1 MPEEIRTA
9 SPGYA
14 TGQLAR
20 AVAAAMSAGTEA
32 DRERALRKV
41 RRWEDVLGGMADG
54 TLTVGSRTP
63 VADTPAWVTL
73 EVAHGGFATGRCL
86 AEVPLS
92 EEETAR
98 VASLPDDVPG
108 RNERERLN
116 LWYLGDT
123 GQAELLD
130 AVSAGRYRVEV
141 PEDAALPVVALLLD
155 RGFYEQA
162 LDLVAELRPL
172 MHRLRLTPRFESTAR
187 PSDSAVR
194 LIPVQGAALSLR
206 AVRVPRQIATMRATL
221 TVWDP
226 LYDRL
231 VALWC
236 RTVDGEL
243 PHLDESGTTVRGG
256 WPCRTWPADW
266 ATARTEWLA
275 EFADTCRTHTPSGRQ
290 AKPKNNFAILHRAL
304 ESCPDGS
311 DALTAR
317 EIGRIRRAIASTVSR
332 RGAPET
338 EQRHAWRTAAA
349 AAVAAPTNAALAGVL
364 AGRLDRYPADGGLPS
379 LDVATAA
386 VSEAEATDGIPS
398 GTAMPEHLVHKAAR
412 ALEAPVD
419 ELVRLGVITSGETL
433 AIVLPQL
440 TSRLLSAAIND
451 PDVAGLHEQTYTAFR
466 RRRGLLLLNLEH
478 QVRFTE
484 LPWVRAL
491 APCRSPKPDNA
502 TAAHRALRQ
511 TTMLALTAFPHALL
525 PNPLVTEL
533 RTLAKQAGLKLPLV
547 EEVAA
552 DIFMGTFTTTWRDA
566 AAVASRLLAGTLYAS
581 YYDLPA
587 DWPEP
592 QRTILRWGKRTA
604 ADFTALCQQRAGT
617 TGGSVAA
624 NGMLLEQ
631 SQILTTHNLA
641 VLVDGLDL
649 TDELRERAPELAWQ
663 TFSWI
668 ARRLAQHADNLH
680 AALIQVKNAAYAWR
694 QALFLLSFC
703 EPAMQF
709 SHAERLTGQTRGT
722 ALEPAAE
729 GLLHVLH
736 GGRFTATG
744 TARRGHTIP
753 RLGRGQEPV
762 PRPRQPQ
769 LTGIRV
775 PRAEV
780 ADVIVLAAQHT
791 EIPTNDHNS
800 A

>member
-1 MPEEIRTA
+1 MSDQVHTA
-9 SPGYA
+9 SSGYA

-20 AVAAAMSAGTEA
+20 ALAAAVSAGTEA
-32 DRERALRKV
+32 DRERALRKL
-41 RRWEDVLGGMADG
+41 RRWEDVVNGMADG

-73 EVAHGGFATGRCL
+73 EVAHGGFATGRYL
-86 AEVPLS
+86 AEVQLS
-92 EEETAR
+92 EDETAR

-116 LWYLGDT
+116 SWYLGDA

-130 AVSAGRYRVEV
+130 AIRSGHYRVEV

-155 RGFYEQA
+155 KGFPEQA

-172 MHRLRLTPRFESTAR
+172 MHRLRLTPRFEPVAR
-187 PSDSAVR
+187 PSDAAVR
-194 LIPVQGAALSLR
+194 LTSVKEAAASLRSARVPVQLAR
-206 AVRVPRQIATMRATL
+206 MRDAL

-236 RTVDGEL
+236 RTVDDEL
-243 PHLDESGTTVRGG
+243 PHLDENGTVRGG

-266 ATARTEWLA
+266 TAARTEWLA
-275 EFADTCRTHTPSGRQ
+275 DFAETSRTHAPSGRQ
-290 AKPKNNFAILHRAL
+290 TNPKSNFARLRSAL

-317 EIGRIRRAIASTVSR
+317 EVGWIRRVIASTVTH
-332 RGAPET
+332 RGAPGT
-338 EQRHAWRTAAA
+338 GQRNAWRTARVAT
-349 AAVAAPTNAALAGVL
+349 VAAPTHAALAGVL

-379 LDVATAA
+379 LDVAAA
-386 VSEAEATDGIPS
+386 EVSEAEATDEIPC
-398 GTAMPEHLVHKAAR
+398 GTTMPDHLVHKAAR
-412 ALEAPVD
+412 SLEAPVD

-440 TSRLLSAAIND
+440 TSRLLSAAIDD
-451 PDVAGLHEQTYTAFR
+451 PVVAGLHEQTYTAFR

-484 LPWVRAL
+484 LPWVAAL

-502 TAAHRALRQ
+502 AAAHRALRQ

-533 RTLAKQAGLKLPLV
+533 RTLAKQAGLELPLV

-552 DIFMGTFTTTWRDA
+552 DIFMGTFTTKWRDA
-566 AAVASRLLAGTLYAS
+566 GAVASRLLAGTLYAN
-581 YYDLPA
+581 YYDLPT
-587 DWPEP
+587 DWPKP
-592 QRTILRWGKRTA
+592 PRKGRLRWGKHTA
-604 ADFTALCQQRAGT
+604 EDFSALCRERAGT
-617 TGGSVAA
+617 SGGSTAA
-624 NGMLLEQ
+624 NGMVLEQ

-663 TFSWI
+663 AFGWI
-668 ARRLAQHADNLH
+668 VRRLTQRAAHRH

-694 QALFLLSFC
+694 QALFLLAFC
-703 EPAMQF
+703 EPAVQLA
-709 SHAERLTGQTRGT
+709 HAERLAGEARGT
-722 ALEPAAE
+722 ALEPAVE

-736 GGRFTATG
+736 GGRFTPTG
-744 TARRGHTIP
+744 TVQHGTAVRF
-753 RLGRGQEPV
+753 LGWTENKHPL
-762 PRPRQPQ
+762 
-769 LTGIRV
+769 LTPSGR
-775 PRAEV
+775 
-780 ADVIVLAAQHT
+780 
-791 EIPTNDHNS
+791 S
-800 A
+800 